1 MIWVV
6 GTLIVVTW
14 ACIKGGRVRWI
25 TAGVVVACLLYA
37 IVLNNRRIAW
47 VELGLS
53 LPLIYMLMGAGPLRS
68 RINKWL
74 LRAAPL
80 VVVYVVAGL
89 GSDSGVFAPLH
100 ALLTTA
106 SNYDPSSLT
115 RQEEARNLL
124 HTLVDIGNPIM
135 GTGWGRPYDKAESY
149 WSNYDAAWVLTL
161 YTPHNAILGLAAFS
175 GVIGVLGIWGV
186 VPMGAFLAARGW
198 WGSTAP
204 VPRAAAIVALGAL
217 AAYSVHCYGD
227 IGLESFQGSLIF
239 GAALG
244 TAGIVAAWGDALR
257 AARPSAVQAGGGRM
271 TPEPRSIGRKRS
283 VSWLRRPGASRGN
296 EPMARTNRSSKRPLP
311 RQRP

>member
-14 ACIKGGRVRWI
+14 ACIKGGRMRWI
-25 TAGVVVACLLYA
+25 TAAVVVACLFYA
-37 IVLNNRRIAW
+37 MVLNTRRIAW

-53 LPLIYMLMGAGPLRS
+53 LPLIYMLIGAGPLRS

-80 VVVYVVAGL
+80 VAAYIIAGL
-89 GSDSGVFAPLH
+89 GSDSGMFAPVH
-100 ALLTTA
+100 ALLTTG

-175 GVIGVLGIWGV
+175 GLIGILGIWGV

-204 VPRAAAIVALGAL
+204 VPRAAAIVALGSL

-244 TAGIVAAWGDALR
+244 TAGIVAAWSDALR
-257 AARPSAVQAGGGRM
+257 AAGSNTVQADGGRV
-271 TPEPRSIGRKRS
+271 TPEPRSRARKRA
-283 VSWLRRPGASRGN
+283 VLWPRRPGTSGGN
-296 EPMARTNRSSKRPLP
+296 EPMARIKRSSKRQLP